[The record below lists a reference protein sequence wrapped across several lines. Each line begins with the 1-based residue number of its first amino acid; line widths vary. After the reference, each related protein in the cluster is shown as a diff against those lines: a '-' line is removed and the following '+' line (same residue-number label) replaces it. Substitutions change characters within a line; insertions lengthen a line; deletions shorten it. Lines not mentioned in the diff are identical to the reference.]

1 MILRQ
6 RLPVVTRRTFSLQ
19 SRANVYKNSTGCL
32 RIEQVIVSTRGT
44 RLHDTDKLMKI
55 GVIGGGRRCKA
66 FLEMLDAER
75 FSHLQAQIVAVAD
88 PNEEAEGVR
97 LARAKG
103 IPTMRDYHDFG
114 EIEGLDLVI
123 ELAGNEALLEDFRR
137 HRPAPTRLLET
148 ALSRLFGD
156 LILLREEYLLEQ
168 GQLELIRSIV
178 DSIFSSIQDRVLI
191 LLPNLRIADA
201 NDAFLHSV
209 GMTKE
214 EVVGKFCYQVNHSL
228 LNPCDEQGY
237 LCPLKQSLQN
247 GGTAH
252 AIHEHFDRNN
262 QITYCEVAAV
272 PLKNKKGEVELI
284 LEIMRDI
291 TDELDRRVKQS
302 TRALT
307 QNLARLIHED
317 KMIALGKLVASAVH
331 EINNPLSGIHAL
343 ARLMH
348 QRIEEGSLQ
357 EDDLEQFKRYLQ
369 LIDTESARCSTIVGN
384 LLSFSREQKVEEKSF
399 QLNDLVHKVDSIFR
413 HKLQLH
419 NVSVTMELAEDLPE
433 MLGDAGQ
440 IQQCLV
446 NLLFNAMEAM
456 PEGGRITIR
465 TFCEASQNLIRLEVE
480 DTGTGI
486 PEQMMSQIFEPF
498 FSTKQKDKGVGL
510 GLSVVYGII
519 KEHHGSIR
527 VESEVGKGSN
537 FIIKFFL
544 SRFSNPSKRE

>member
-1 MILRQ
+1 M
-6 RLPVVTRRTFSLQ
+6 
-19 SRANVYKNSTGCL
+19 TG
-32 RIEQVIVSTRGT
+32 
-44 RLHDTDKLMKI
+44 TDRFMKI

-66 FLEMLDAER
+66 LIEMLEVEHLAR
-75 FSHLQAQIVAVAD
+75 LQAQIVAVAD
-88 PNEEAEGVR
+88 PHAEAEGLR

-103 IPTMRDYHDFG
+103 IHTTPDYHELGKMED
-114 EIEGLDLVI
+114 LDLIV
-123 ELAGNEALLEDFRR
+123 ELAGNEALLEELGQD
-137 HRPAPTRLLET
+137 RPASARILET
-148 ALSRLFGD
+148 VLSRLFGEV
-156 LILLREEYLLEQ
+156 IRLREEYLFEQ
-168 GQLELIRSIV
+168 GQLEQIRNIV
-178 DSIFSSIQDRVLI
+178 DSMFSSIQDRVLLI
-191 LLPNLRIADA
+191 LPNLKIADA
-201 NDAFLHSV
+201 NDAFLHAV

-214 EVVGKFCYQVNHSL
+214 EVVGKSCYQVTHSL
-228 LNPCDEQGY
+228 LNPCDQQGQ
-237 LCPLKQSLQN
+237 LCPLKQSLEN

-252 AIHEHFDRNN
+252 AIHEHFDCNN
-262 QITYCEVAAV
+262 QIAYCEVITV
-272 PLKNKKGEVELI
+272 PLKNKKGEVELF

-343 ARLMH
+343 ARLMY
-348 QRIEEGSLQ
+348 QRLEEGGLVKEDIEE
-357 EDDLEQFKRYLQ
+357 FKRYLQ

-384 LLSFSREQKVEEKSF
+384 LLSFSRGQKMEEKFF
-399 QLNDLVHKVDSIFR
+399 QLNDLVHKVDSLFR

-419 NVSVTMELAEDLPE
+419 NVSVVMELAEDLPE

-465 TFCEASQNLIRLEVE
+465 TSWEATHNFIRLELQ
-480 DTGTGI
+480 DTGFGI
-486 PEQMMSQIFEPF
+486 PESMLSQIFEPF
-498 FSTKQKDKGVGL
+498 FTTKGHHKGVGL

-519 KEHHGSIR
+519 TEHHGTIR
-527 VESEVGKGSN
+527 VTSEVGKGSN

-544 SRFSNPSKRE
+544 SRAANPLPCV